1 MGARPLLGGILR
13 SMTQKPLAEGLFTW
27 PSDDPRL
34 IGSRCTKCGLTTFP
48 KQISCAGCPSEDME
62 DVLLEP
68 RGTLWVFTTQEF
80 RPKAPY
86 IGPEDPDKEWEPYG
100 VGYIELGDAI
110 RVESR
115 LTESDPAKLRIGM
128 EMELK
133 LIPFGTDEEG
143 NELVNFA
150 FAPVGS

>member
-1 MGARPLLGGILR
+1 
-13 SMTQKPLAEGLFTW
+13 MTQKPFAEGLFTW
-27 PSDDPRL
+27 PSDEPRL

-48 KQISCAGCPSEDME
+48 KQESCPGCPSETME
-62 DVLLEP
+62 EVLLEP
-68 RGTLWVFTTQEF
+68 KGTLWVFTTQEF
-80 RPKAPY
+80 RPKPPY
-86 IGPEDPDKEWEPYG
+86 KGPEDLNAEWQPYG
-100 VGYIELGDAI
+100 VGYVDLGGAV

-128 EMELK
+128 EMELR